1 MFKFIFKLFV
11 YTVLVIFLYN
21 YSTIL
26 PRQYIIQEK
35 TTIKLCSIINSIYCT
50 ANDHC
55 HENIVNLDN
64 MKKVSNTINS
74 IHRFIWS
81 ISHSLKI
88 TFDHDNDATKSKEK

>member
-21 YSTIL
+21 YSIII

-35 TTIKLCSIINSIYCT
+35 TTTKLCSIINSIYCS
-50 ANDHC
+50 ASDLC

-64 MKKVSNTINS
+64 MKKVSNTINN
-74 IHRFIWS
+74 IHRFIWN

-88 TFDHDNDATKSKEK
+88 SFDHDNNATNAKEK